1 MNSGIER
8 VKEVS
13 HSQLDVSAELP
24 KHVLEHGHRPP
35 LWAKEEYCSP
45 ANHTSMDLI
54 KFFMI
59 SHSYS

>member
-1 MNSGIER
+1 
-8 VKEVS
+8 VKAVS

-24 KHVLEHGHRPP
+24 THVLEHGHHPP
-35 LWAKEEYCSP
+35 LWAKEEYRSP
-45 ANHTSMDLI
+45 ANQTSMYLI